1 MAFQQ
6 SQMAIQKGASKS
18 APKMLFPLDLVEGV
32 LAKTRTELF
41 KALLDLLINAT
52 LDADLRAIVEVTSFG
67 ALQPHIFTVHLFGQ
81 G

>member
-1 MAFQQ
+1 
-6 SQMAIQKGASKS
+6 
-18 APKMLFPLDLVEGV
+18 MLFPLDLVEGV

-41 KALLDLLINAT
+41 KALLDLLINAA